1 MSAPFLCK
9 QIKSFNFSNL
19 MSAFMV
25 HIRLNFEYFEQNI
38 LSRICVGIS
47 PENSPFIKYTINW
60 LPQSFFKHHQAPEW
74 RAFDF
79 LPYFDFTSK
88 IIIRY
93 TVGLYINC
101 GGMIAYIFRAFWSL
115 FKRMNGKIRWILCVD
130 CRATEIVFTFQ
141 YCHFFVITMIK
152 SVAFKWI
159 FSTRALNKK
168 KNRF

>member
-1 MSAPFLCK
+1 MTCQHLFYANKLKVSIF
-9 QIKSFNFSNL
+9 QIWCQPSWFTSDWIL
-19 MSAFMV
+19 
-25 HIRLNFEYFEQNI
+25 NI